1 MVLRTKCTKC
11 FYYDTCPFRNR
22 CVAAHSQDFNAS
34 RMHFLFVS
42 TLVGVYLLFFV
53 SVRLGSSLSDS
64 VADKDAAKYAV
75 IPPEVSGINEY
86 NELGLTHLMVAAK
99 TGQLESLKN
108 YIAGGADINMVT
120 ADNNTALML
129 AIAGGFYYT
138 SIELIHAKSDPNH
151 RNNNG
156 MTPLLL
162 ATVGGHVDIAIGL
175 IDGGADPNIS
185 NNEGSTALMMAAQ
198 SGSLTIV
205 KSLVHKGAVLDAVPN
220 GGDTALMFAAAMG
233 HADIVSFLLEKGAD
247 YEITNKRGYSPLI
260 FAALRGHSK
269 VIYAIVHHDRK
280 TLLARDKLGRSALDH
295 AIASNKQ
302 AAVEALVE
310 LGAELPRSGYRA
322 SAEAM
327 EKRRIYL
334 ESLNKPVSKV
344 WAQRDAE
351 L

>member
-1 MVLRTKCTKC
+1 M
-11 FYYDTCPFRNR
+11 
-22 CVAAHSQDFNAS
+22 S
-34 RMHFLFVS
+34 
-42 TLVGVYLLFFV
+42 
-53 SVRLGSSLSDS
+53 
-64 VADKDAAKYAV
+64 
-75 IPPEVSGINEY
+75 NEH
-86 NELGLTHLMVAAK
+86 GLTHLMVAAK

-108 YIAGGADINMVT
+108 YIAGGADISMVT

-151 RNNNG
+151 RNING
-156 MTPLLL
+156 MTPLLLL
-162 ATVGGHVDIAIGL
+162 ATVGGHTDIAIGL
-175 IDGGADPNIS
+175 IDGGADPNIA

-205 KSLVHKGAVLDAVPN
+205 KSLVNKGAALDAVPD

-233 HADIVSFLLEKGAD
+233 HADIVAFLLEQGAN

-269 VIYAIVHHDRK
+269 VIHTIVHFDRN
-280 TLLARDKLGRSALDH
+280 TLLVKDKLGRSALEH
-295 AIASNKQ
+295 AIASNRQ

-327 EKRRIYL
+327 EKRRKFL
-334 ESLNKPVSKV
+334 ESLNKPVSKQ
-344 WAQRDAE
+344 WATRDTE